1 MATVQGLTATR
12 MQELAAGWT
21 DVDANQTD
29 TDVVV
34 NGLKISQETFN
45 ALFTTF
51 LNATLPQLLEALAG
65 NEIRLD
71 DLNDNVI
78 PDFQNWLDALELA
91 IENLQTVTLPELEQE
106 LNNEVEGNAARPK
119 VYTQPD
125 EPENP
130 DIDDRDLIVGDV
142 WFDSDDDMKMRLWNG
157 TEWSL
162 MDVDTEML
170 AEIVRNNVSPNHTFF
185 VSPVDGQINTGVG
198 VNITSP

>member
-1 MATVQGLTATR
+1 MATVQGLTAAK

-21 DVDANQTD
+21 DVDSNQSE

-34 NGLKISQETFN
+34 NGLKINHETFN
-45 ALFTTF
+45 ALFTVF
-51 LNATLPQLLEALAG
+51 INATLPQLLEALAG
-65 NEIRLD
+65 SEIRLD

-78 PDFQNWLDALELA
+78 PDLQGWLNALELA
-91 IENLQTVTLPELEQE
+91 ITNLQTVTLPELEQE

-142 WFDSDDDMKMRLWNG
+142 WFDSDDDMKQRLWNG

-162 MDVDTEML
+162 MSVDTEML
-170 AEIVRNNVSPNHTFF
+170 AEIVRNSISPDHSYF
-185 VSPVDGQINTGVG
+185 VPPIDGQITTGIG
-198 VNITSP
+198 VNIISP